1 MKNYQDLLSK
11 NLNTNARVAA
21 ENIEMHIKVLSRFEN
36 GIPPFQIEEFLTSL
50 YKYFVLINIE
60 HVYFKNRF
68 DNIRLHPDKEMVG
81 RYKIGIHFEPED
93 LFSKLYVTLTHI
105 YIALNNTKYYEDAI
119 EKAKDLNVSTQD
131 DLEKAKQWLDD
142 YLMES
147 IYLGGYIF
155 SEIQDNKEVHKYDK
169 KTGFLYIHRDE
180 TYEIKMSLDSLGP
193 VFAFEERFIA
203 LNNLVYEGEKNSKND
218 MDT

>member
-68 DNIRLHPDKEMVG
+68 DNIKLHPDKEMVG

-93 LFSKLYVTLTHI
+93 LFSKLYLTLAHI
-105 YIALNNTKYYEDAI
+105 YIALAKADFYKDAI

-131 DLEKAKQWLDD
+131 DLEKANQWLDD

-147 IYLGGYIF
+147 IYLSGYIF
-155 SEIQDNKEVHKYDK
+155 DVIQDNKEVHKYDK
-169 KTGFLYIHRDE
+169 KTGFLYIHKDDDM
-180 TYEIKMSLDSLGP
+180 EIKMSLDSLGS
-193 VFAFEERFIA
+193 VFTFEERFIE
-203 LNNLVYEGEKNSKND
+203 LNQLVNTK
-218 MDT
+218 

>member
-68 DNIRLHPDKEMVG
+68 DNIKLHPDKEMVG

-93 LFSKLYVTLTHI
+93 LFSKLYLTLAHI
-105 YIALNNTKYYEDAI
+105 YIALAKADFYKDAI

-131 DLEKAKQWLDD
+131 DLEKANQWLDD

-147 IYLGGYIF
+147 IYLSGYIF
-155 SEIQDNKEVHKYDK
+155 DVIQDNKEVHKYDK
-169 KTGFLYIHRDE
+169 KTGFLYIHKDDE
-180 TYEIKMSLDSLGP
+180 MEIKMSLDSLGS
-193 VFAFEERFIA
+193 VFTFEERFIE
-203 LNNLVYEGEKNSKND
+203 LNQWVNTK
-218 MDT
+218 